1 MMMNKLYA
9 AAVFL
14 AGIVTATTLH
24 LVGGPFAD
32 KAVAADAGSAH
43 RFNFTAIDGQPL
55 PLSTFSGKTVLV
67 VNTASFCGYTRQ
79 YEGLQKLYDT
89 YESRGFVV
97 LGVPSND
104 FGSQEPGTEQEI
116 MQFCEV
122 NFAITFPLTEKQ
134 VVIGD
139 EAHPFYAWAHQAL
152 GAKAVP
158 RWNFHKILIG
168 PDGSALATWPTAT
181 EPSNDGVIS
190 TIEANL
196 PG

>member
-1 MMMNKLYA
+1 MMKTLQA
-9 AAVFL
+9 AAVFTTGM
-14 AGIVTATTLH
+14 AIATILYAI
-24 LVGGPFAD
+24 GGPFAD
-32 KAVAADAGSAH
+32 EAVAAEAGSAH
-43 RFNFTAIDGQPL
+43 RFSFNAIDGQPM
-55 PLSTFSGKTVLV
+55 PMSTFDGKTVLV

-79 YEGLQKLYDT
+79 YEGLQKLYET

-104 FGSQEPGTEQEI
+104 FGSQEPGTEAEI
-116 MQFCEV
+116 KQFCEI
-122 NFAITFPLTEKQ
+122 NFAITFPMTEKQ
-134 VVIGD
+134 VVRGAG
-139 EAHPFYAWAHQAL
+139 AHPFYEWANRAL
-152 GAKAVP
+152 GSKAVP

-181 EPSNDGVIS
+181 EPSDDSIVS